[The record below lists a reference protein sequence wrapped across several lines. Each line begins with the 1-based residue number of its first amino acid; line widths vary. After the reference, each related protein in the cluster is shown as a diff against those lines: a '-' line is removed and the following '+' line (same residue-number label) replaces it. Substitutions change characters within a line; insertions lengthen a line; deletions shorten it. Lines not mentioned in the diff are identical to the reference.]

1 MHQSLSAQRG
11 VSMIEVLIAVTIF
24 SVAVL
29 GVARTQWRAQ
39 QETRL
44 AEVRSFAAWEA
55 WNLSECLRAQRT
67 ATSAAA
73 CWQAWDSALLTRN
86 LSGRVE
92 SVVGRTRIII
102 RSDESPFGGSATT
115 DWTLE
120 MLL

>member
-1 MHQSLSAQRG
+1 MNAQRG
-11 VSMIEVLIAVTIF
+11 VSLIEVLIALTIF

-44 AEVRSFAAWEA
+44 AEVRGFAAWEA

-67 ATSAAA
+67 ATRAAA
-73 CWQAWDSALLTRN
+73 CWQAWDAALATRN
-86 LSGRVE
+86 LTGRVE
-92 SVVGRTRIII
+92 VVAGRTRIII
-102 RSDESPFGGSATT
+102 RSDESVFGGSATT

-120 MLL
+120 TLL